1 LSYRP
6 ATFQFPV
13 AKEFFNPEPT
23 SKAFRP
29 ALPIEL
35 STRAKTF
42 LIRIVCCRKVVGQAL
57 RLPIALQKSSHHS
70 RFQCF
75 IVHMNRLLIL
85 HVLCAL
91 IAAMAHAATNF
102 DVAAKATN
110 ELAVDLHRQL
120 ATGDENLCLSPYSIE
135 SALAMTYA
143 GADGETRTEMARV
156 LHFPTNDGGVFAS
169 FFTLQRSLHEMSAKT
184 TELVK
189 QSKKFG
195 GPSEPITLHI
205 ANRLFAQ
212 KRYQFREA
220 FLSLVKQNFGGA
232 FEPVDFIADPATAT
246 QGINKWV
253 ADRTHERIRDLIPPK
268 ALDKTTR
275 LVLANALYLKAPWAS
290 EFSQNATQP
299 EPFFVHGGAPVDV
312 PMMRK
317 RDEHFGYTRSEGFT
331 VVSLPYAGND
341 LQFLVLLSD
350 EVNGL
355 RALESK
361 LSADMLASCAKLQK
375 RDVDLHLP
383 KFKLEPPTMTLAD
396 KFEALGM
403 KTAFDKPQGSANFD
417 KMAPRKPND
426 YLYISEIF
434 HKTFIA
440 VDEKG
445 TEAAA
450 ATAVAMMAGTALRSP
465 PPPPIEVKVD
475 RPFVYAIQ
483 HVPSG
488 VCLFLGR
495 VTDPR

>member
-1 LSYRP
+1 MIL
-6 ATFQFPV
+6 
-13 AKEFFNPEPT
+13 
-23 SKAFRP
+23 
-29 ALPIEL
+29 L
-35 STRAKTF
+35 
-42 LIRIVCCRKVVGQAL
+42 VVGAL
-57 RLPIALQKSSHHS
+57 TAAIAQG
-70 RFQCF
+70 
-75 IVHMNRLLIL
+75 
-85 HVLCAL
+85 
-91 IAAMAHAATNF
+91 ATNF
-102 DVAAKATN
+102 DLAAKATN
-110 ELAVDLHRQL
+110 ELAVDLNRQL
-120 ATGDENLCLSPYSIE
+120 ATGDGNLCLSPYSIQ

-156 LHFPTNDGGVFAS
+156 LHFPTNDGGVPAS
-169 FFTLQRSLHEMSAKT
+169 FFALQRSLQEMSAKT
-184 TELVK
+184 AELVK

-212 KRYQFREA
+212 NGYKFREA

-232 FEPVDFIADPATAT
+232 FEPVDFIADPAAAT
-246 QGINKWV
+246 QRINKWV
-253 ADRTHERIRDLIPPK
+253 TDQTRDRIRDLIPGG

-317 RDEHFGYTRSEGFT
+317 TDKHFGYARHEGFT
-331 VVSLPYAGND
+331 VVSLPYAGDD
-341 LQFLVLLSD
+341 LQFVVLLPD
-350 EVNGL
+350 EIDGL
-355 RALESK
+355 RKLESK
-361 LSADMLASCAKLQK
+361 LTADVLAGCAKLEK

-383 KFKLEPPTMTLAD
+383 KFKFEPATITLAE

-417 KMAPRKPND
+417 KIAPRTPKD
-426 YLYISEIF
+426 YLYISQIF

-450 ATAVAMMAGTALRSP
+450 ATAVAMMAGTAFRSP
-465 PPPPIEVKVD
+465 PPPPIEVKID
-475 RPFVYAIQ
+475 RPFIYAIQ

>member
-1 LSYRP
+1 MHVKRL
-6 ATFQFPV
+6 
-13 AKEFFNPEPT
+13 
-23 SKAFRP
+23 
-29 ALPIEL
+29 LML
-35 STRAKTF
+35 H
-42 LIRIVCCRKVVGQAL
+42 VVGAL
-57 RLPIALQKSSHHS
+57 T
-70 RFQCF
+70 
-75 IVHMNRLLIL
+75 
-85 HVLCAL
+85 
-91 IAAMAHAATNF
+91 AAIMQGATDF
-102 DVAAKATN
+102 DVAARATN
-110 ELAVDLHRQL
+110 ELAVELHRQL
-120 ATGDENLCLSPYSIE
+120 ATADENLCVSPYSIE
-135 SALAMTYA
+135 NALAMTYI

-156 LHFPTNDGGVFAS
+156 LRFPTNDTGVPAS
-169 FFTLQRSLHEMSAKT
+169 FSALQHSLEQMSAKT
-184 TELVK
+184 AEIVK

-195 GPSEPITLHI
+195 GPSEPITLNI

-212 KRYQFREA
+212 KGYAFRA
-220 FLSLVKQNFGGA
+220 AYLSLVKQNFGGA
-232 FEPVDFIADPATAT
+232 FEPIDFVAEPAAAT
-246 QGINKWV
+246 QHINRWA
-253 ADRTHERIRDLIPPK
+253 ADQTRDHIRDLIPAD

-290 EFSQNATQP
+290 EFSQNATRS
-299 EPFFVHGGAPVDV
+299 EPFIVHGSTPVDV

-317 RDEHFGYTRSEGFT
+317 TDKHFGYARHEGFT
-331 VVSLPYAGND
+331 VVSLPYAGDD
-341 LQFLVLLSD
+341 LQFVVLLPD
-350 EVNGL
+350 EVDGL
-355 RALESK
+355 HALESK
-361 LSADMLASCAKLQK
+361 LSGDTLASCAKLER

-383 KFKLEPPTMTLAD
+383 KFKLEPPTITLAE

-417 KMAPRKPND
+417 KMAPRKPDD
-426 YLYISEIF
+426 YLYISQIF

-465 PPPPIEVKVD
+465 SPPPIEVKVD